1 MTPKPKWNIFN
12 LEFFSSAALFS
23 WVFEFYSTQ
32 CVRFLFYVCSRLV
45 SLLLLRRNNLE
56 IWDVV
61 NSLYTLPTQCNVHS
75 LCFGWWL
82 FSLFTCVFG
91 GVLFAH
97 INKTTDYTIAF
108 KKCRNPKTKLPSK
121 TENTFPLVLKM
132 VFWLNANYTCLF
144 RCHSFVQ
151 HIFFFIFSSL
161 NLLK

>member
-12 LEFFSSAALFS
+12 LELFCRPLFFHECSNSIAHNAY
-23 WVFEFYSTQ
+23 VFF
-32 CVRFLFYVCSRLV
+32 FYVCSRLV